1 MAGAFKGEIYAL
13 ITAFLWV
20 FGALIFEMLGK
31 REGADSINILRLIF
45 ALIFL
50 SIFTSI
56 TLHNPLPVDASK
68 ETWGWLFL
76 SGIIGFAIGDLFLF
90 KAFVLIGAR
99 ISMLIMSLAPPV
111 AAFLGRILLGEKLS
125 EYQFWGIVITLIGV
139 ILVVIQKDSSSDEN
153 KNLKKLKYPLIG
165 ILFALGGAIGQGTGL
180 VFSKLGMGDYDAFAA
195 SQIRIIAGITGLAL
209 FITFDRGWKK
219 VIKPLKNKKTTGLI
233 AIGAF
238 FGSFLGISFSLLAIK
253 YTNTGVASTIMAIQ
267 PILLIPPAIIIFKE
281 KVTIVEIIGAVSA
294 VGGVTL
300 FFV

>member
-1 MAGAFKGEIYAL
+1 
-13 ITAFLWV
+13 
-20 FGALIFEMLGK
+20 
-31 REGADSINILRLIF
+31 
-45 ALIFL
+45 
-50 SIFTSI
+50 
-56 TLHNPLPVDASK
+56 
-68 ETWGWLFL
+68 
-76 SGIIGFAIGDLFLF
+76 
-90 KAFVLIGAR
+90 
-99 ISMLIMSLAPPV
+99 
-111 AAFLGRILLGEKLS
+111 
-125 EYQFWGIVITLIGV
+125 
-139 ILVVIQKDSSSDEN
+139 
-153 KNLKKLKYPLIG
+153 LKKLKYPLIG